1 MTFIRDPLTN
11 QGARVDNQ
19 GRLRVQ
25 SIQESLEA
33 DASRDGEAFTL
44 ATSQSLIRTLTVKAA
59 DDGPVLYVRNE
70 STSKIMVVDG
80 FTATESAPG
89 LILYLVKNPTLAVI
103 GANVEIEPS
112 NRNFSS
118 TNEADVE
125 GQVWDEA
132 GVVGLT
138 GLSDGEEVASFN
150 RAVPAGTLDLK
161 NAVRLGRLDSA
172 YLAYQNPTGG
182 SVEASIALRFHM
194 EDIERFT

>member
-1 MTFIRDPLTN
+1 MFIRDPLTE

-33 DASRDGEAFTL
+33 DASRSGEAFTL
-44 ATSQSLIRTLTVKAA
+44 ATSQSPVRTLTVKAA

-70 STSKIMVVDG
+70 SASKIMVVDG
-80 FTATESAPG
+80 FTATESAAG
-89 LILYLVKNPTLAVI
+89 MILYLVKNPILATI

-118 TNEADVE
+118 TNEAEVE
-125 GQVWDEA
+125 GQVWDES

-138 GLSDGEEVASFN
+138 GLTDGEEVASFI
-150 RAVPAGTLDLK
+150 RSVPVSTLDLK

-172 YLAYQNPTGG
+172 YLAYENPTGG
-182 SVEASIALRFHM
+182 SIEASIAIRFHM

>member
-1 MTFIRDPLTN
+1 MFIRDPLTE

-33 DASRDGEAFTL
+33 DASRSGEAFTL
-44 ATSQSLIRTLTVKAA
+44 ATAQSVRSLTIKAA
-59 DDGPVLYVRNE
+59 DDGPVIYVRNE
-70 STSKIMVVDG
+70 SASKIMVVDG
-80 FTATESAPG
+80 FTATEAGAG
-89 LILYLVKNPTLAVI
+89 LILYLVKNPELAVI

-132 GVVGLT
+132 GVLGLT
-138 GLSDGEEVASFN
+138 GLSGGEEVASFM

-172 YLAYQNPTGG
+172 YLAYENPTGG
-182 SVEASIALRFHM
+182 SIEASIALRFHM